1 MNTYRVPDC
10 AALGPVPEEGV
21 PPPDI
26 TAQMHLHV
34 LALVQFDA
42 TAQPVVFSPASNDC
56 LRSGGCVAVGVG
68 AFVVGALV
76 EGAADGALVVGAL
89 VVGAFVVGVAVGVGV
104 GAFIVGAVEGAAD
117 GALVV
122 GALVVGAF
130 VVGIVLGLLLVGI
143 PVGALLGAVVGARV
157 GAFGRLPY
165 RKVSSLVLLHSII
178 PQTGAVAL
186 MRVPACS
193 CVLVLPCASLNL
205 YTPFCVP
212 VSVYVELP
220 TVTFAAWFDAKATNS
235 ACTGRAVWVKK

>member
-21 PPPDI
+21 PPDI

-42 TAQPVVFSPASNDC
+42 TACSDNNTTHCANVHTVAHCVTRSRHAGASTGKEALNEAGNRRAQPVVFSPASNDC

-165 RKVSSLVLLHSII
+165 L
-178 PQTGAVAL
+178 
-186 MRVPACS
+186 
-193 CVLVLPCASLNL
+193 
-205 YTPFCVP
+205 VP
-212 VSVYVELP
+212 VVISVSDCVCAL
-220 TVTFAAWFDAKATNS
+220 
-235 ACTGRAVWVKK
+235 C